1 MSKQPSTSA
10 ARVRY
15 IVLDITKSVAFYRDF
30 LGFAVVMDRAPG
42 FALLSKGNLELYL
55 NTPGAGGAGQT
66 LSTGEKPQPGGWNR
80 IQLLVQDLDAE
91 IKSLEQKGATFKAA
105 VVEGVAGKQ
114 ILLVDPSGNLVELF
128 QPYEQTRS

>member
-30 LGFAVVMDRAPG
+30 LGFDVVMDRAPG

-66 LSTGEKPQPGGWNR
+66 LSTGETPQPGGWNR

-91 IKSLEQKGATFKAA
+91 IKSLAKKGAAFKAA